1 MLLPFRVLPLIES
14 TTNAVALA
22 LVLLLRHSTEIAY
35 LATLPIHIAA
45 LLALPIPLRLRK
57 HGSIY
62 A

>member
-1 MLLPFRVLPLIES
+1 MLLPFRILPLIES
-14 TTNAVALA
+14 AVALA